1 MPARRLASPSRAAPG
16 DSRFDL
22 LRSLDKFAELRSML
36 SAIGQ
41 ETGEWAGV
49 PMPLDDQQLV
59 IEPTYPYADFLK
71 KLEKQPDNTPLPDN
85 IKFRGGFWS
94 TRHRMRVL
102 IYEEDG
108 IAKHQFLPGMMRAT
122 MELGTLGASLAWGI
136 EQEHNALQLL
146 GTLVRH
152 HSFKHYL
159 LTGMFL
165 ETSKRSGLT
174 YLFRKLR
181 PTLVLDVRTGPGR
194 DDKHGRV
201 LCALCMHPIGF
212 YAGTWAGALC
222 PTDDVIAHLMLM
234 RADEPMLWRK
244 SNQHSPLRPEAGL

>member
-1 MPARRLASPSRAAPG
+1 MQARRLASPSRAAPG

-22 LRSLDKFAELRSML
+22 LRSLDKFSEMRAML

-41 ETGEWAGV
+41 KTGEWAGV
-49 PMPLDDQQLV
+49 PMPLEDQTLV
-59 IEPTYPYADFLK
+59 IEPTYPHAAALK
-71 KLEKQPDNTPLPDN
+71 RFEKQYNDTPLPDN
-85 IKFRGGFWS
+85 IKIRGGFWS
-94 TRHRMRVL
+94 TRHRMNL
-102 IYEEDG
+102 IIYEENG

-122 MELGTLGASLAWGI
+122 MELGTL
-136 EQEHNALQLL
+136 
-146 GTLVRH
+146 VRH
-152 HSFKHYL
+152 HTFKHYL

-181 PTLVLDVRTGPGR
+181 PTLVLDIRERPGDR
-194 DDKHGRV
+194 PSGGRV
-201 LCALCMHPIGF
+201 LCALCMHGIGY

-222 PTDDVIAHLMLM
+222 PTDDVIASLMLM
-234 RADEPMLWRK
+234 RGDEPMLWRR